1 MALLD
6 YFLNEMKTKTM
17 KKWEKVKKKTEK
29 QRKLKNNS
37 FSLFPIF
44 SFFLLQYSKKQ

>member
-17 KKWEKVKKKTEK
+17 KKWKKVKKK
-29 QRKLKNNS
+29 LKKN
-37 FSLFPIF
+37 
-44 SFFLLQYSKKQ
+44 